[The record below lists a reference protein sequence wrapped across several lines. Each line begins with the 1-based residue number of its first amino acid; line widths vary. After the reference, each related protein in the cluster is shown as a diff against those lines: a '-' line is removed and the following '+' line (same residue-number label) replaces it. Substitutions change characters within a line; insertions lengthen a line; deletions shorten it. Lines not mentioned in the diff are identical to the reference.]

1 MLGMSAGPGGG
12 PQNLIRTFGRET
24 EGKAFDLKVAR
35 RLLSFLRPHGR
46 RIVLGFLLMAAASG
60 LSIASPYLLKV
71 ALDGDIAR
79 GDVAGLTRTALLLA
93 LTYLGAYGAAAGQRW
108 IVSAVGQKI
117 LSELRGRLFR
127 RLQEI
132 HLGYH
137 DTHIVGV
144 TVSRLINDVGVIN
157 DLISQGLI
165 ALFGDLF
172 VLAGIMTVMI
182 LMNARLALL
191 CFSVMPVMV
200 LATWIFSRQAKQA
213 FRNTRSRIAAVVGDL
228 AENISGMRVIQAFG
242 QEENTRSRFREVNR
256 ANRDANIR
264 AMSLSFAFLP
274 VVDFLGV
281 LASCIVLWFGGGSV
295 ASGVLTIGTV
305 VAFLNYVTRFFQPI
319 QELSQLYTTFQTA
332 MAGGERVFELLDA
345 EPAVKDPP
353 GAPPMPPI
361 RGRIELDNVSFH
373 YKEGVPVLSGIDL
386 DVEPGQMI
394 ALVGPTG
401 AGKTTVAHLLQRFAD
416 VGGGAIRIDGTDIR
430 GVSQSS
436 LRSQMALVP
445 QDPFLFSGTVADN
458 IRFSRPGADAGEVER
473 AARTANAH
481 DFIFRLPDG
490 YQTRVLESA
499 ANLSVGQRQLLC
511 IARAVL
517 CDPRILIMDEAT
529 ANIDTVTEILI
540 QKALV
545 GLFRGRTSVVIA
557 HRLSTIRHAD
567 LICVIEGGRL
577 VERGTHAELLQ
588 RGGAYA
594 ALYSR
599 QFVSID
605 PGPEATGGA

>member
-1 MLGMSAGPGGG
+1 MLGMSAGAGGG
-12 PQNLIRTFGRET
+12 PQHLISTFGREA
-24 EGKAFDLKVAR
+24 EGKAFDAKVAR
-35 RLLSFLRPHGR
+35 RLLVFLKPHVRQVVFGL
-46 RIVLGFLLMAAASG
+46 ILMTVASG
-60 LSIASPYLLKV
+60 LSIACPYLLKV

-79 GDVAGLTRTALLLA
+79 GDVPGLTRTAILLA
-93 LTYLGAYGAAAGQRW
+93 LAYLGTYGATAGQRW
-108 IVSAVGQKI
+108 IVSAVGQRI

-127 RLQEI
+127 RIQEL

-165 ALFGDLF
+165 ALFGDVF

-182 LMNARLALL
+182 LMDARLALL
-191 CFSVMPVMV
+191 CFSVMPLMV
-200 LATWIFSRQAKQA
+200 LATWLFSRQAKQA

-242 QEENTRSRFREVNR
+242 QEETTRSRFREVNR

-281 LASCIVLWFGGGSV
+281 LASGIVLWFGGKAV
-295 ASGVLTIGTV
+295 AAETLTIGTV

-345 EPAVKDPP
+345 EPAVQDPP
-353 GAPPMPPI
+353 GAPAMPPI
-361 RGRIELDNVSFH
+361 GGRIEFSRVSFH
-373 YKEGVPVLSGIDL
+373 YKEGVPVLRDVDL
-386 DVEPGQMI
+386 TVEPGQMA

-401 AGKTTVAHLLQRFAD
+401 AGKTTIAFLLQRFAD
-416 VGGGAIRIDGTDIR
+416 VSGGAIRIDGTDLR
-430 GVSQSS
+430 TVSQAS

-458 IRFSRPGADAGEVER
+458 IRFSRPGASAEEVER

-481 DFIFRLPDG
+481 GFISRLPDG
-490 YQTRVLESA
+490 YDTRILEGA

-529 ANIDTVTEILI
+529 ANIDTVTELLI

-557 HRLSTIRHAD
+557 HRLSTVRGAD
-567 LICVIEGGRL
+567 LICVIQDGR
-577 VERGTHAELLQ
+577 VTERGTHAGLLS
-588 RGGAYA
+588 RAGAYA
-594 ALYSR
+594 TLYSR

-605 PGPEATGGA
+605 PEGTEGA